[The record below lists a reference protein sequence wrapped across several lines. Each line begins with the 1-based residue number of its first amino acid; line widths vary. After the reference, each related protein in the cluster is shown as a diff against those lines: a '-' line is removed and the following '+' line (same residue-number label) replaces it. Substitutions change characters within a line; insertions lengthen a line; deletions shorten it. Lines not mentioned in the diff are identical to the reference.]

1 MLDIKLIREKPDLVR
16 QAVRAKQMEV
26 DVDRLLELDQ
36 GRRALLT
43 KIESLRSVQNKT
55 SLDIAGAETKRK
67 QELIAQMK
75 EVSRELKELEPKL
88 QEAEDELQG
97 LMLLLPNPPH
107 ESVPLGKDE
116 NENVV
121 LRSWGKTKD
130 FDFEPQDHVTIG
142 KNLGLIDIERGA
154 KVSGARF
161 YYLKK
166 EAVLLELA
174 LVRWVMELLAKRGFV
189 PIIPPVLVKGQIM
202 EGGGYLPTGEEEIY
216 KTTRDDLYLVGT
228 SEQSILGLYS
238 AEILEENRLPLRY
251 AGFSSCFRREAGSYG
266 KDVRGIFRVHQFD
279 KVEMFS
285 FSAPE
290 KSWEELEFFLS
301 LEEEIMRSLKLPY
314 QVVVMC
320 TGDLG
325 PPAAKKY
332 DIEAWMPGQGRYRE
346 THSTS
351 NCTDFQARRLNIK
364 YRRGKENRFLHTIN
378 GTAVAI
384 GRTLIAIL
392 ENYQNED
399 GSVTIP
405 EVLRPY
411 LGIDKI
417 LPSSSSS

>member
-67 QELIAQMK
+67 QELIARMK

-174 LVRWVMELLAKRGFV
+174 LVRWVMELLAKKGFV

-202 EGGGYLPTGEEEIY
+202 EGGGYLPAGEEEIY

>member
-1 MLDIKLIREKPDLVR
+1 VLDIKLIREKPDLVR

-67 QELIAQMK
+67 QELIARMK